1 MKKSLIK
8 TVAAAVAGILALPL
22 MTGLPVSAAEETLI
36 TINES
41 MLEPSGD
48 ITAVL
53 QNALNEAQRKASADN
68 RYVIEV
74 KTDSPQI
81 YINKPL
87 RIYSYT
93 TLDLTG
99 RTIMLKGGTKTHML
113 TFGVPSQNSYKG
125 YDEFRDIKLIGGVWD
140 GNGAYYRDSVL
151 AKMGSPASS
160 DITGTNLIQ
169 GAHVTGFS
177 MQGVTL
183 KNVYNNHL
191 MEIAAAKD
199 VTINNCTFAD
209 MVLPPAKYS
218 KPEYDL
224 CREALQIDVCNSKF
238 GDYYTS
244 GDAVLGC
251 HNVTV
256 SNSSFRNVI
265 RGVGT
270 HRVSDDGF
278 TNLTISGNVFENIND
293 KNLKGSTGYTC
304 YGISLYSAKDSVIRD
319 NTFNNCKE
327 AGVVIWDDCSGT
339 EIKGVNTV
347 NGDCRY
353 GILVRD
359 GILKSITGVSVKG
372 TKESAIYVSGAS
384 VRDADESDR
393 IKDVNESYVADIS
406 SNKIANCG
414 KSGIMVDSSSKIG
427 NIEKNNIKNTSA
439 CGIGLWGAEVKT
451 VSNNM
456 IILTKSGK
464 DGIYVSGSEVG
475 DINSNTVRKA
485 GGIGITADKKSFIKN
500 ISFNKIIKS
509 KDSGIIIR
517 KGSTVNTVKGNEINK
532 SGSSGF
538 RISTALVKNIEKN
551 KIKYPDGTALLVE
564 KDSVVR
570 LVAGNTFYKYK
581 GLAVSQNE
589 SLIGEIRSNRSS
601 AAR

>member
-8 TVAAAVAGILALPL
+8 SVAAAAAGILALPL
-22 MTGLPVSAAEETLI
+22 MTGIPASAAEETLI

-41 MLEPSGD
+41 VLEPSGD

-140 GNGAYYRDSVL
+140 GNGAYYRDNVL

-293 KNLKGSTGYTC
+293 KNLKGSTDYTC

-319 NTFNNCKE
+319 NSFNNCKE
-327 AGVVIWDDCSGT
+327 AAVVIWDDCSGT

-393 IKDVNESYVADIS
+393 IKDVNDSYVADIS
-406 SNKIANCG
+406 SNKIVNCG

-456 IILTKSGK
+456 IILTKAGK
-464 DGIYVSGSEVG
+464 DGIYISGSDVG
-475 DINSNTVRKA
+475 DVNSNTVRKA

-517 KGSTVNTVKGNEINK
+517 KDSTVNTVKGNDINK

-551 KIKYPDGTALLVE
+551 KIKYPKGTALLVE

>member
-1 MKKSLIK
+1 MKKSMIK
-8 TVAAAVAGILALPL
+8 TAAAAAAGIFLLPL
-22 MTGLPVSAAEETLI
+22 MTGIPAFAAEETLI
-36 TINES
+36 TVGES
-41 MLEPSGD
+41 VLDSTGD
-48 ITAVL
+48 ITAAL
-53 QNALNEAQRKASADN
+53 QNALNEAQRNASADN

-74 KTDSPQI
+74 KTDSPQV

-113 TFGVPSQNSYKG
+113 TLGVPSQNSYKG
-125 YDEFRDIKLIGGVWD
+125 YDEFRDIKIIGGIWD
-140 GNGAYYRDSVL
+140 GNGAYYRDNVL
-151 AKMGSPASS
+151 AKMSSPAAS

-183 KNVYNNHL
+183 QNVYNNHL

-199 VTINNCTFAD
+199 VTINNCTFAN
-209 MVLPPAKYS
+209 MVLPAAKYS

-224 CREALQIDVCNSKF
+224 CREAIQIDVCNSKF

-270 HRVSDDGF
+270 HRVSEDGF
-278 TNLTISGNVFENIND
+278 TNITISGNVFENIND

-304 YGISLYSAKDSVIRD
+304 YGIDLYGAKNSAIMD

-327 AGVVIWDDCSGT
+327 AAVVIWDDCSGT
-339 EIKGVNTV
+339 EIKGVNTIK
-347 NGDCRY
+347 GDCRY

-359 GILKSITGVSVKG
+359 GIMKSITGVSVNG
-372 TKESAIYVSGAS
+372 TKESGIYVSGANY
-384 VRDADESDR
+384 RDADESDTL
-393 IKDVNESYVADIS
+393 KDVNESYVASIS
-406 SNKIANCG
+406 SNKITGCG

-427 NIEKNNIKNTSA
+427 IIEKNTIKKTSA
-439 CGIGLWGAEVKT
+439 CGIGLWGAEVRT
-451 VSNNM
+451 VGLNSV
-456 IILTKSGK
+456 ILTKAGK
-464 DGIYVSGSEVG
+464 DGIYISGSDVDDVNG
-475 DINSNTVRKA
+475 NTIRKA
-485 GGIGITADKKSFIKN
+485 GGIGITVDKKSFVKN
-500 ISFNKIIKS
+500 LSSNKIIKS

-517 KGSTVNTVKGNEINK
+517 KDSTVTTVKGNETNK

-538 RISTALVKNIEKN
+538 RISTAFVKNIEKN
-551 KIKYPDGTALLVE
+551 KIKYPKGTALLVE

-581 GLAVSQNE
+581 GLAVSQYE
-589 SLIGEIRSNRSS
+589 SLIGEIRSNKSS
-601 AAR
+601 AKR